1 MTNFETF
8 DLLYSEFR
16 DKFDDGNVFFIQK
29 YVVGK
34 QQIRIHFG
42 NEEKKIDVVECLDFL
57 NKL

>member
-34 QQIRIHFG
+34 QQIRIHFL